1 MPLSSTGRTNAFHAL
16 KCSST
21 LHRGAIRGRFRRVD
35 VAIVVRQDLVSDGAK
50 IQLLAEQQTIKIHGE
65 QSPVGPVSPSEFS
78 KADIRGVI
86 AQVGTLT
93 MALQCEDVSS

>member
-1 MPLSSTGRTNAFHAL
+1 MSLGVGAVTVVFDAIGRRANR
-16 KCSST
+16 
-21 LHRGAIRGRFRRVD
+21 RGTTRGRFRRVD